1 MTPWVARL
9 LFANFAAYLMIPRGS
24 ALYAN
29 LLLIPADVLARPW
42 TPITYMF
49 LHGDFWHILFNMIVL
64 FFFGPRLEATLGS
77 RKFLGLYFVS
87 GLTAALFA
95 GLTPHARVVGASG
108 AIYGLM
114 IAYAGIWPR
123 DRIYIWG
130 ILPVEARWMM
140 IFLAVWATIG
150 TAPLVASAL
159 GLPGFQVP
167 TSNIAHHAHLGGFVG
182 GWLFMRWQAKHTGAA
197 KFRKKAEPAE
207 KRGWLRDRDAVQ
219 RWAQIDRDSLHP
231 VNQEAYDE
239 IMRKLSTGG
248 AGALTDRERGFLE
261 RFAPRD

>member
-24 ALYAN
+24 ALFAN
-29 LLLIPADVLARPW
+29 LLLIPADVLMRPW

-64 FFFGPRLEATLGS
+64 FFFGPRLESTFGS

-87 GLTAALFA
+87 GLTAALFS
-95 GLTPHARVVGASG
+95 GVTPHARVIGASG

-114 IAYAGIWPR
+114 LAYAKIWPR

-140 IFLAVWATIG
+140 IFLAVWAVIG
-150 TAPLVASAL
+150 TAPLIASVL
-159 GLPGFQVP
+159 GIQGLHVP
-167 TSNIAHHAHLGGFVG
+167 TDNIAHHAHLGGFVG
-182 GWLFMRWQAKHTGAA
+182 SWLYMRWQAKHTGAA
-197 KFRKKAEPAE
+197 KFKKKSEPAE
-207 KRGWLRDRDAVQ
+207 KRGWLHDRDAVQ
-219 RWAQIDRDSLHP
+219 RWAQIDRDTLHP
-231 VNQEAYDE
+231 VNRDAYDE

-248 AGALTDRERGFLE
+248 AGALDDRDRAFLE
-261 RFAPRD
+261 RFAPLD

>member
-9 LFANFAAYLMIPRGS
+9 LFANFAAYLVIPRGS

-140 IFLAVWATIG
+140 IFLAVWAAIG
-150 TAPLVASAL
+150 TAPLVASVFGFT
-159 GLPGFQVP
+159 GLQVP
-167 TSNIAHHAHLGGFVG
+167 SGNVAHHAHLGGFVG
-182 GWLFMRWQAKHTGAA
+182 GWLYMRWLGKHTGAA
-197 KFRKKAEPAE
+197 KFKKKAEPAE
-207 KRGWLRDRDAVQ
+207 KRGWLHDRDAVQ

-239 IMRKLSTGG
+239 IMRKLSIGG
-248 AGALTDRERGFLE
+248 AGALSDRERAFLE
-261 RFAPRD
+261 RFAPLD

>member
-9 LFANFAAYLMIPRGS
+9 LFANFAAYLAIPRTS
-24 ALYAN
+24 ALFAN
-29 LLLIPADVLARPW
+29 LLLVPADVLARPW

-87 GLTAALFA
+87 GLTAALFS

-130 ILPVEARWMM
+130 IIPVEARWMM
-140 IFLAVWATIG
+140 IFLAVWAAVG
-150 TAPLVASAL
+150 TVPLIASVL
-159 GLPGFQVP
+159 GLPGLHVP
-167 TSNIAHHAHLGGFVG
+167 TDNIAHHAHLGGFAG
-182 GWLFMRWQAKHTGAA
+182 GWLYMRWQSKHTGAA
-197 KFRKKAEPAE
+197 KFKKKAEPLE
-207 KRGWLRDRDAVQ
+207 KRGWLH
-219 RWAQIDRDSLHP
+219 DRDSLQRWMRIDREKMHP
-231 VNQEAYDE
+231 VNREEYDE
-239 IMRKLSTGG
+239 IMRKLSSGG
-248 AGALTDRERGFLE
+248 PGALSDRERAFLD
-261 RFAPRD
+261 RFIPLD